1 MSKLKDNTW
10 ERKYFTSPPC
20 SWSRGNILGNYLD
33 NNQQSNISET
43 HRLAGPRATFLATVL
58 TTILKTINNQR
69 YHRPTVRLVP
79 GQQSWQLSW
88 QQSTIKYLTGPP
100 CSRSQGKPKCEDGD
114 VKPTC
119 EDGSSPKGMLYVWVK
134 ASCCQGTPFVK
145 TGIISF
151 LLITITTRPWRTR
164 RQGRQ
169 GRQGT
174 RWTGR
179 GTWRTWWL
187 TLNF

>member
-1 MSKLKDNTW
+1 MMSKSKDNT
-10 ERKYFTSPPC
+10 
-20 SWSRGNILGNYLD
+20 LGKK
-33 NNQQSNISET
+33 I
-43 HRLAGPRATFLATVL
+43 
-58 TTILKTINNQR
+58 
-69 YHRPTVRLVP
+69 YHRPTVQLGP
-79 GQQSWQLSW
+79 GQQSWQQSWQLSW
-88 QQSTIKYLTGPP
+88 QLSRQKSTIKYITGPP
-100 CSRSQGKPKCEDGD
+100 CSQSQGKPKCEDDD

-119 EDGSSPKGMLYVWVK
+119 EDGSSPKGMLFVWVK

-169 GRQGT
+169 GT

-187 TLNF
+187 ALNFKHLSLWSFQKKLCLK